1 MGKLE
6 GKVALITSID
16 DDTGLAAAKQFVS
29 EGAYVF
35 IAGRRDPELIAA
47 TENLGSNVTDAQVDV
62 ANLADLDRL
71 FAQIKQEKGRLDI
84 IFSNTGIAEGDDH
97 SIPDTYVKGLFF
109 VMQKALPLM
118 TNGASIILKTSFVAN
133 EERSS
138 NLVVAGAT
146 AAIRSFGRTW
156 ATEFGDRRIR
166 VNVVSPNS
174 SGTAGFARSSDK
186 RGADGQRSKVKFN
199 GASLVRPSTFA
210 EVAKAV
216 VSLVHED
223 SEVSGTLFMDGG
235 EAHFRKFAEE
245 IPPGKPGTPDEIAQ
259 NILYLASDDSRH
271 LTGIEL
277 FVDRGTTEL

>member
-16 DDTGLAAAKQFVS
+16 DDIGLAAAKQFVS
-29 EGAYVF
+29 EGAYIF
-35 IAGRRDPELIAA
+35 IAGRRAPELIVA

-71 FAQIKQEKGRLDI
+71 FAQIKQEKGRIDI
-84 IFSNTGIAEGDDH
+84 IFSNTGIAEEGDH
-97 SIPDTYVKGLFF
+97 SILDTYVKGLFF

-174 SGTAGFARSSDK
+174 SGTARFNRSSDK
-186 RGADGQRSKVKFN
+186 RGADGQRSKVN
-199 GASLVRPSTFA
+199 QMVLHSPDRVHSLNLPGPWCLWSTRTVRSAARCLWTA
-210 EVAKAV
+210 AKRT
-216 VSLVHED
+216 S
-223 SEVSGTLFMDGG
+223 
-235 EAHFRKFAEE
+235 E
-245 IPPGKPGTPDEIAQ
+245 IPGRNSAWKTRHTGR
-259 NILYLASDDSRH
+259 DSAEYSVSCIRRQSAPY
-271 LTGIEL
+271 GI
-277 FVDRGTTEL
+277 